1 MVFRSITYLMYIK
14 RLDLR
19 VRDRNR
25 QCDGQIMRI
34 GLTNMQQ
41 LCDSANGRQHHG
53 LATKN
58 SGMAKHRAA

>member
-1 MVFRSITYLMYIK
+1 MYIT

-41 LCDSANGRQHHG
+41 LCDSANGRQRHG
-53 LATKN
+53 LATRN